1 MAHYVWKVRHRETQ
15 PLIVLG
21 NLAFVQK
28 LRAMTD
34 GVAVVIAT
42 RRARQQSSRVLERAK
57 ERRFRIRTHDAE
69 KRDRK
74 MLELAEVLGQFL
86 QILVRVAVGADDET
100 ERKQQ
105 PVREAATNDLVHFA
119 DLVLALV
126 HQFERLRVERLQ
138 AGVDIT
144 TARRGH

>member
-1 MAHYVWKVRHRETQ
+1 MAHHVWEVRDCETQ

-21 NLAFVQK
+21 YFTLMQK

-34 GVAVVIAT
+34 RVAVVIAT
-42 RRARQQSSRVLERAK
+42 RRAGQQSSPVLERAK

-74 MLELAEVLGQFL
+74 MLELAEVLRQFL

-105 PVREAATNDLVHFA
+105 SVREAAT
-119 DLVLALV
+119 
-126 HQFERLRVERLQ
+126 
-138 AGVDIT
+138 
-144 TARRGH
+144 